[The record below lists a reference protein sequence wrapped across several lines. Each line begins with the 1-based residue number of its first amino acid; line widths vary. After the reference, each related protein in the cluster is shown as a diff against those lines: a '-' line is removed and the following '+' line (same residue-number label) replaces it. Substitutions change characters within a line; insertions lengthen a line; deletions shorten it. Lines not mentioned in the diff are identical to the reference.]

1 MKKYYQFLGLALI
14 MAFSFYYT
22 ERIAGI
28 VLNKNPL
35 MVRINQEAE
44 NYSVESVNA
53 SIDGDYIVPGLNGL
67 AVNAR
72 ESFYKMQES
81 DLFNKY
87 FLVYNQ
93 IKPEVSLEDNK
104 DKIIKKGNSK
114 LKSVS
119 LVLESNNDVSKYLKN
134 NNIKAS
140 ILTYIDTYEVKNFFE
155 NINNES
161 TNFKALENTLN
172 LNKENKHICILNK
185 ENKEVC
191 LKNKNYLVAP
201 ELKLNSTNLSSVKKS
216 IEAGSII
223 LISEK
228 ANLEDVL
235 LVLKE
240 IKYKDLEV
248 VYLSELIDEKRK

>member
-35 MVRINQEAE
+35 MVKINQEAE
-44 NYSVESVNA
+44 NYNVKSVNA
-53 SIDGDYIVPGLNGL
+53 SINGDFIVPGLNGL
-67 AVNAR
+67 RVNAR

-87 FLVYNQ
+87 FLVYEQ
-93 IKPEVSLEDNK
+93 IKPDISLEDNK
-104 DKIIKKGNSK
+104 DKIIKKGNGK

-119 LVLESNNDVSKYLKN
+119 LVLESNNAVSEYLKS

-140 ILTYIDTYEVKNFFE
+140 ILTYIDTYEVKSFFE

-161 TNFKALENTLN
+161 TNFKSLENMLN
-172 LNKENKHICILNK
+172 LNKENKHICIVNS

-191 LKNKNYLVAP
+191 LKNKNYLVNP
-201 ELKLNSTNLSSVKKS
+201 ELKLNSTNLSNIRKS

-235 LVLKE
+235 LLLKE